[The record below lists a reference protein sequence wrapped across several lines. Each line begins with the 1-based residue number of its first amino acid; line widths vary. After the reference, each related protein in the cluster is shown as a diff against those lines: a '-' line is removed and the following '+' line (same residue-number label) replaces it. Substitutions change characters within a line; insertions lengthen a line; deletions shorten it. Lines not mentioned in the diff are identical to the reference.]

1 MSRDFDPIRL
11 EVIRNALEGIADTM
25 AISLHQTA
33 RSAVVR
39 LGWDFSTAV
48 LTAEGDLVGQGMCH
62 PIHLGGMAP
71 ALAGCLAFFGD
82 EVEPGDLLVT
92 NDPYEGAQHL
102 PDIYLFRPVF
112 HEGSVL
118 AHVGAVCHHA
128 DIGGSVPGGQG
139 FANTEIFQE
148 GLRIPPSK
156 LYERGKAN
164 ETVHRLLEKAV
175 RAPETVLG
183 DLLAQVTA
191 TRIGERELLALV
203 ERIGG
208 TGEYHALVA
217 DLLDHTERLTRR
229 AIAEL
234 PDGTWSFTDHVD
246 DDGITDETIAIAA
259 TVTKTGDEIHV
270 DFDGTSP
277 QCRGSIVGLFHMNTN
292 FVHMALRSLLG
303 ADLPSTSGFFR
314 PITITAPP
322 GCFVNPLPPAAV
334 AARQLGGRRIN
345 HAVWGALARMAPER
359 AFACPGGAD
368 SSIAFSGLD
377 RRREPWR
384 GWVLTEGFNE
394 IACGG
399 RPDKDG
405 MEGQGSNITNQANT
419 PVELLELEYPIRV
432 DEYGFVPDTEG
443 PGRYRGGLA
452 MSRTYTFLED
462 GIEVRVRSDR
472 AKRPPWGIEGGGSA
486 PPARVSLEAAAGA
499 DVVAVSAGGTDTG
512 TGAMQMLPSKSTT
525 VMRRGDR
532 LHTRWC
538 GGGGHGPPLEREPD
552 RVLRDVVEEK
562 ITPAHARETYGVIVD
577 ESGRAVD
584 RNATAALRAAKAPR
598 TAAADG
604 SGPVTARATVPA
616 PR

>member
-1 MSRDFDPIRL
+1 MR
-11 EVIRNALEGIADTM
+11 
-25 AISLHQTA
+25 
-33 RSAVVR
+33 
-39 LGWDFSTAV
+39 
-48 LTAEGDLVGQGMCH
+48 
-62 PIHLGGMAP
+62 
-71 ALAGCLAFFGD
+71 
-82 EVEPGDLLVT
+82 
-92 NDPYEGAQHL
+92 
-102 PDIYLFRPVF
+102 
-112 HEGSVL
+112 
-118 AHVGAVCHHA
+118 
-128 DIGGSVPGGQG
+128 
-139 FANTEIFQE
+139 
-148 GLRIPPSK
+148 
-156 LYERGKAN
+156 AN
-164 ETVHRLLEKAV
+164 ETIHRLLEKAV

-183 DLLAQVTA
+183 DLRAQVAA
-191 TRIGERELLALV
+191 TRIGERELIALV
-203 ERIGG
+203 ERTG
-208 TGEYHALVA
+208 TSEYRALVA

-246 DDGITDETIAIAA
+246 DDGISDETIAVVA
-259 TVTKTGDEIHV
+259 TVTKTEDEIHV

-345 HAVWGALARMAPER
+345 QAVWGALARMAPER

-377 RRREPWR
+377 RSAEPWR

-452 MSRTYTFLED
+452 MSRTYTFLDDE
-462 GIEVRVRSDR
+462 IEVRVRSDR
-472 AKRPPWGIEGGGSA
+472 TKRPPWGVEGGGSA
-486 PPARVSLEAAAGA
+486 PPARVSLEADGAGA
-499 DVVAVSAGGTDTG
+499 VQS
-512 TGAMQMLPSKSTT
+512 LPSKSTT

-532 LHTRWC
+532 LRTQWC
-538 GGGGHGPPLEREPD
+538 GGGGHGAPLDREPE

-562 ITPAHARETYGVIVD
+562 ITPAHARETYGVVID
-577 ESGRAVD
+577 SSGGAVD
-584 RNATAALRAAKAPR
+584 HNATAALRAAMARRAGGAGR
-598 TAAADG
+598 T
-604 SGPVTARATVPA
+604 GPGPARATVPA

>member
-1 MSRDFDPIRL
+1 MSREFDPTRM

-25 AISLHQTA
+25 AISLYQTA

-48 LTAEGDLVGQGMCH
+48 LTADGDLVGQGMCH

-71 ALAGCLAFFGD
+71 ALAGCLAWFGD
-82 EVEPGDLLVT
+82 DIARGDILVT

-102 PDIYLFRPVF
+102 PDVYLFKPVF
-112 HEGSVL
+112 HDGDVL
-118 AHVGAVCHHA
+118 AYAGAVCHHA

-139 FANTEIFQE
+139 YANTEIFQE

-156 LYERGKAN
+156 LYEEGTAD
-164 ETVHRLLEKAV
+164 ETIHRLLEKAV

-183 DLLAQVTA
+183 DLRAQVTA

-203 ERIGG
+203 ER
-208 TGEYHALVA
+208 TGASEYHELVS

-229 AIAEL
+229 AVAAL

-246 DDGITDETIAIAA
+246 DDGISDEIISIVA

-270 DFDGTSP
+270 DFEGTSP
-277 QCRGSIVGLFHMNTN
+277 QVRGSIVGLFHMNTN

-345 HAVWGALARMAPER
+345 HAVWGALAQMAPER

-377 RRREPWR
+377 RSAEPWR

-419 PVELLELEYPIRV
+419 PVELLELEHPIRI
-432 DEYGFVPDTEG
+432 DAYGFVPDSEG

-462 GIEVRVRSDR
+462 EIEVRVRSDR
-472 AKRPPWGIEGGGSA
+472 AKRPPWGVGGGGSA
-486 PPARVSLEAAAGA
+486 PPARVSHEAA
-499 DVVAVSAGGTDTG
+499 VGGDG
-512 TGAMQMLPSKSTT
+512 GAMHVLPSKSTT

-532 LHTRWC
+532 LHTTWC
-538 GGGGHGPPLEREPD
+538 GGGGHGPPLERDPE
-552 RVLRDVVEEK
+552 RVLRDLVEEK
-562 ITPAHARETYGVIVD
+562 ITPAHARRIYGVVVD
-577 ESGRAVD
+577 ASGRAVD
-584 RNATAALRAAKAPR
+584 RDATGVLRVAMSARTGGACRTGAAR
-598 TAAADG
+598 TTGAG
-604 SGPVTARATVPA
+604 TAHRATRPA
-616 PR
+616 SG

>member
-1 MSRDFDPIRL
+1 MPRDFDPTRL

-48 LTAEGDLVGQGMCH
+48 LTVEGELVGQGTCH

-71 ALAGCLAFFGD
+71 ALAGCLSWFEDDIG
-82 EVEPGDLLVT
+82 PGDLLIT

-112 HEGSVL
+112 HEGSAL
-118 AHVGAVCHHA
+118 GYVGAVCHHA

-139 FANTEIFQE
+139 FANTEIHQE

-156 LYERGKAN
+156 LYEGGTAN
-164 ETVHRLLEKAV
+164 ETIHRLLEKAV

-183 DLLAQVTA
+183 DLRAQVAA

-203 ERIGG
+203 ERIG
-208 TGEYHALVA
+208 TSEYRALVA

-246 DDGITDETIAIAA
+246 DDGISDETIAVVA

-277 QCRGSIVGLFHMNTN
+277 QVRGSIVGLFHMNTN

-345 HAVWGALARMAPER
+345 QAVWGALARMAPER

-377 RRREPWR
+377 KSDEPWR

-419 PVELLELEYPIRV
+419 PVELLELEYPIRI

-443 PGRYRGGLA
+443 PGRFRGGLA
-452 MSRTYTFLED
+452 MSRSYTFLDD

-532 LHTRWC
+532 LHTQWC
-538 GGGGHGPPLEREPD
+538 GGGGHGAPLDREPE

-577 ESGRAVD
+577 ESGRAVN
-584 RNATAALRAAKAPR
+584 RNATEALRAAMARR

-604 SGPVTARATVPA
+604 SGPGTARATVPA

>member
-1 MSRDFDPIRL
+1 MSREFDPTRL
-11 EVIRNALEGIADTM
+11 EVIRNALEGVADTM
-25 AISLHQTA
+25 AISLYQTA

-48 LTAEGDLVGQGMCH
+48 LTADGELVGQGMCH

-71 ALAGCLAFFGD
+71 ALAGCLSYFGRD
-82 EVEPGDLLVT
+82 IGRGDLLIT

-102 PDIYLFRPVF
+102 PDVYLFRPVF
-112 HEGSVL
+112 HDGSVL
-118 AHVGAVCHHA
+118 GYVGAICHHA

-139 FANTEIFQE
+139 FDNTEIYQE

-156 LYERGKAN
+156 LYEGGMRS
-164 ETVHRLLEKAV
+164 ETIYRLLEKAV

-203 ERIGG
+203 ER
-208 TGEYHALVA
+208 TGASEYHELVA
-217 DLLDHTERLTRR
+217 GLLDHTERLTRR

-234 PDGTWSFTDHVD
+234 PDGAWSFTDHVD
-246 DDGITDETIAIAA
+246 NDGISDETIAIVA

-322 GCFVNPLPPAAV
+322 GCFVNPFPPAAV

-345 HAVWGALARMAPER
+345 HAVWGALAQMAPER

-377 RRREPWR
+377 KRGEPWR

-419 PVELLELEYPIRV
+419 PIELLELEYPIRI

-443 PGRYRGGLA
+443 PGCYRGGLA
-452 MSRTYTFLED
+452 MSRTYTFLDDE
-462 GIEVRVRSDR
+462 IEARVRSDR
-472 AKRPPWGIEGGGSA
+472 AKRPPWGIQGGGSA
-486 PPARVSLEAAAGA
+486 PPARVSLEAG
-499 DVVAVSAGGTDTG
+499 
-512 TGAMQMLPSKSTT
+512 GAMHVLPGKSTT

-532 LHTRWC
+532 LHTQWC
-538 GGGGHGPPLEREPD
+538 GGGGHGPPLDREPE

-562 ITPAHARETYGVIVD
+562 ITPAHARDVYGVIVD

-584 RNATAALRAAKAPR
+584 RNATEALRAAKALR
-598 TAAADG
+598 TGTGTGTGAG
-604 SGPVTARATVPA
+604 TARTTIPA
-616 PR
+616 SS

>member
-1 MSRDFDPIRL
+1 MSRDFDPTRL

-25 AISLHQTA
+25 AISLYQTA

-48 LTAEGDLVGQGMCH
+48 LTAGGDLVGQGMCH

-71 ALAGCLAFFGD
+71 ALAGCLAWFRDDIAREDIFI
-82 EVEPGDLLVT
+82 T

-112 HEGSVL
+112 HDGSAL
-118 AHVGAVCHHA
+118 GYVGAVCHHA

-139 FANTEIFQE
+139 FANTEIHQE

-156 LYERGKAN
+156 LYEGGKPN
-164 ETVHRLLEKAV
+164 ETIYRLLEKAV

-191 TRIGERELLALV
+191 TRIGERELLALI
-203 ERIGG
+203 ERTG
-208 TGEYHALVA
+208 TSEYHELVA
-217 DLLDHTERLTRR
+217 GLLDHTERLTRQ
-229 AIAEL
+229 ALAEL

-246 DDGITDETIAIAA
+246 DDGISDETIAIVA
-259 TVTKTGDEIHV
+259 TVTKAGDEIHV
-270 DFDGTSP
+270 DFDGSSP

-292 FVHMALRSLLG
+292 FVHMALRCLLG

-345 HAVWGALARMAPER
+345 QTVWGALAQMAPER

-377 RRREPWR
+377 KSGEPWR

-419 PVELLELEYPIRV
+419 PIELLELEYPIRI

-452 MSRTYTFLED
+452 MSRTYTFLDDE
-462 GIEVRVRSDR
+462 IEVRVRSDR
-472 AKRPPWGIEGGGSA
+472 AKRPPWGIQGGGSA
-486 PPARVSLEAAAGA
+486 PPARVSLEAGGA
-499 DVVAVSAGGTDTG
+499 THV
-512 TGAMQMLPSKSTT
+512 LPSKSTT

-532 LHTRWC
+532 LRTRWC
-538 GGGGHGPPLEREPD
+538 GGGGHGPPLDREPE

-562 ITPAHARETYGVIVD
+562 ITPAHAREAYGVVVD

-584 RNATAALRAAKAPR
+584 RNATEALRAAKARRPDGPAAGSAPGRGR
-598 TAAADG
+598 TGMPPLRPPAGAART
-604 SGPVTARATVPA
+604 PPTEPT
-616 PR
+616 

>member
-1 MSRDFDPIRL
+1 MPRDFDPTRL
-11 EVIRNALEGIADTM
+11 EVIRNALEGVADTM

-71 ALAGCLAFFGD
+71 ALAGCLRHFGD
-82 EVEPGDLLVT
+82 DIGRGDILIT

-102 PDIYLFRPVF
+102 PDIYLFKPVF
-112 HEGSVL
+112 REGRAL

-139 FANTEIFQE
+139 FANTEIHQE

-156 LYERGKAN
+156 LYEGGTSN

-203 ERIGG
+203 ERTG
-208 TGEYHALVA
+208 TGEYHELVA
-217 DLLDHTERLTRR
+217 GLLDHTERLTRR

-246 DDGITDETIAIAA
+246 DDGISDETIAIVA

-277 QCRGSIVGLFHMNTN
+277 QCRGSIVGLFHMNAS

-314 PITITAPP
+314 PIAITAPP

-377 RRREPWR
+377 KRREPWR

-399 RPDKDG
+399 RPDRDG

-419 PVELLELEYPIRV
+419 PVELLELEYPIRI

-443 PGRYRGGLA
+443 PGRHRGGLA

-472 AKRPPWGIEGGGSA
+472 ARRPPWGVEGGGSA
-486 PPARVSLEAAAGA
+486 PPARVSLEAGGGGA
-499 DVVAVSAGGTDTG
+499 DAERV
-512 TGAMQMLPSKSTT
+512 LPGKSTT
-525 VMRRGDR
+525 FMRRGDR

-538 GGGGHGPPLEREPD
+538 GGGGHGPPLEREPE

-562 ITPAHARETYGVIVD
+562 ITPAHARATYGVIVD

-584 RNATAALRAAKAPR
+584 RNATAARRAAMASRAGAETETTPPA
-598 TAAADG
+598 TIPA
-604 SGPVTARATVPA
+604 SG
-616 PR
+616 

>member
-1 MSRDFDPIRL
+1 MSRDCDPTRL
-11 EVIRNALEGIADTM
+11 EVIRNALEGVADTM
-25 AISLHQTA
+25 AISLYETA

-71 ALAGCLAFFGD
+71 ALAGCLAWFEDDVG
-82 EVEPGDLLVT
+82 PGDIFIT

-102 PDIYLFRPVF
+102 PDVYLFRPVF

-118 AHVGAVCHHA
+118 GHLGAVCHHA

-139 FANTEIFQE
+139 FANTEIYQE

-156 LYERGKAN
+156 LYEGGEPN
-164 ETVHRLLEKAV
+164 ETIYRLLEKAV
-175 RAPETVLG
+175 RAPETVMG
-183 DLLAQVTA
+183 DLRAQVTA
-191 TRIGERELLALV
+191 TRIGERELLAL
-203 ERIGG
+203 IGRTDG
-208 TGEYHALVA
+208 TSEYHELVA
-217 DLLDHTERLTRR
+217 GLLDHTERLTRR

-246 DDGITDETIAIAA
+246 DDGITADTIDIVA
-259 TVTKTGDEIHV
+259 TVTKAGDGIHV

-345 HAVWGALARMAPER
+345 QAVWGALAQMAPER

-377 RRREPWR
+377 RSGEGWR

-419 PVELLELEYPIRV
+419 PVELLELEYPIRI

-452 MSRTYTFLED
+452 MSRTYTFLDDE
-462 GIEVRVRSDR
+462 IEVRVRSDR
-472 AKRPPWGIEGGGSA
+472 AKRPPWGIQGGGSA
-486 PPARVSLEAAAGA
+486 PPARISLEAGGA
-499 DVVAVSAGGTDTG
+499 VQV
-512 TGAMQMLPSKSTT
+512 LPSKSTT

-532 LHTRWC
+532 LRTRWC
-538 GGGGHGPPLEREPD
+538 GGGGHGPPLDREPE

-562 ITPAHARETYGVIVD
+562 ISPAHAREAYGVVVD

-584 RNATAALRAAKAPR
+584 RDATEALRAAKARKPGGPAAGAAPGRARSGSVLPLPPPADAVR
-598 TAAADG
+598 T
-604 SGPVTARATVPA
+604 PPA
-616 PR
+616 EPT

>member
-1 MSRDFDPIRL
+1 MPREFDPTRL

-25 AISLHQTA
+25 AISLYQTA

-48 LTAEGDLVGQGMCH
+48 LTAEGDLVGQGTCH

-71 ALAGCLAFFGD
+71 ALAGCLAWFGD
-82 EVEPGDLLVT
+82 DIGRGDLLIT

-102 PDIYLFRPVF
+102 PDVYLFRPVF
-112 HEGSVL
+112 HEGSAL
-118 AHVGAVCHHA
+118 AYVGAVCHHA

-139 FANTEIFQE
+139 FDNTEIYQE

-156 LYERGKAN
+156 LYEGGKAN
-164 ETVHRLLEKAV
+164 ETIYRLLDKAV
-175 RAPETVLG
+175 RVPETVMG

-191 TRIGERELLALV
+191 TRIGERELLALID
-203 ERIGG
+203 RTG
-208 TGEYHALVA
+208 TSEYHELVA

-234 PDGTWSFTDHVD
+234 PDGAWSFTDQVD
-246 DDGITDETIAIAA
+246 NDGISDETIAIVA
-259 TVTKTGDEIHV
+259 TVTKTRDEIHV

-277 QCRGSIVGLFHMNTN
+277 QCRGSIVGLFHMNAN
-292 FVHMALRSLLG
+292 FVHMALRCLLG

-322 GCFVNPLPPAAV
+322 GCFVNPFPPAAV

-345 HAVWGALARMAPER
+345 HAVWGALAQMAPER

-377 RRREPWR
+377 KTGDPWR

-419 PVELLELEYPIRV
+419 PIELLELEYPIRI

-443 PGRYRGGLA
+443 PGRNRGGLA
-452 MSRTYTFLED
+452 MSRTYTFLDDE
-462 GIEVRVRSDR
+462 IEVRVRSDR
-472 AKRPPWGIEGGGSA
+472 AKRPPWGIQGGGSA
-486 PPARVSLEAAAGA
+486 SPARIRLEAG
-499 DVVAVSAGGTDTG
+499 D
-512 TGAMQMLPSKSTT
+512 AMHVLPSKSTT

-532 LHTRWC
+532 LRTQWC
-538 GGGGHGPPLEREPD
+538 GGGGHGPPLDREPE

-562 ITPAHARETYGVIVD
+562 ITPAHARDAYGVIVD

-584 RNATAALRAAKAPR
+584 RNATEALRAAKAARR
-598 TAAADG
+598 TGGRTGGRTGAGTAGAG
-604 SGPVTARATVPA
+604 TGPTRPITIPASG
-616 PR
+616 